1 MTMST
6 KNSQLIPELF
16 AEAVAKGFAGM
27 NAFEG
32 TGCAIVDTSMTSRTI
47 GEKISVPYFNALGE
61 FAELSDGEAIT
72 PTQFVSSREQNTVK
86 RYGLGFNMTRWKK
99 LAEAG
104 NPYDVASKMVVEA
117 ARRKIDSLL
126 VGAALADLPEGMTY
140 DISSEQG
147 SASKLSYGAFIA
159 GLAKFGDE
167 QNEKITVIMHS
178 AKWAEMVA
186 LMGSDGHPIFADAVK
201 GGGKSIFGCPVIL
214 SDKLVKDASDNYTTL
229 LVKPNALVAWV
240 NKDVRPD
247 VSYKGATD
255 SEEVMMNMYAV
266 AHRYSAL
273 PGHAKGGVVGIV
285 SK

>member
-27 NAFEG
+27 NAFDG
-32 TGCAIVDTSMTSRTI
+32 TGCAIIDTSLTSRTI

-104 NPYDVASKMVVEA
+104 KPYDVASKMVVEA
-117 ARRKIDSLL
+117 ARRKIDSIL
-126 VGAALADLPEGMTY
+126 VDAAVTNLPEEMTH
-140 DISSEQG
+140 DISSEAG

-159 GLAKFGDE
+159 ALSKFGDE
-167 QNEKITVIMHS
+167 QDGKITVIMNS
-178 AKWAEMVA
+178 AKWAELVA

-201 GGGKSIFGCPVIL
+201 GGGKSVFGCPVVL
-214 SDKLVKDASDNYTTL
+214 SDKLTKDSSNNYKTL
-229 LVKPNALVAWV
+229 LVKQGALVAWV
-240 NKDVRPD
+240 NSDVRPTTD
-247 VSYKGATD
+247 YKGATD

-273 PGHAKGGVVGIV
+273 PGHSKGGVVGLI